1 MVHVPNKEYVQKV
14 FIKEDHLAHHAQLI
28 VQIVNHKATAS
39 HVLMVSKCN
48 LFHMAVLVLVI
59 VFKNVVMEEDFNL
72 TVMMEI
78 TKMVMVVVQIVKFK
92 VVGLVLV
99 DQAQELVHVFKELH
113 KELIYN

>member
-1 MVHVPNKEYVQKV
+1 MVHVPNKEYAQKV

-28 VQIVNHKATAS
+28 VQIVNHKTTVS
-39 HVLMVSKCN
+39 PVLMVSKCN
-48 LFHMAVLVLVI
+48 LFYMAELVLAI
-59 VFKNVVMEEDFNL
+59 VFRNVAMEEDLNL

-99 DQAQELVHVFKELH
+99 DQAQELAHVFKENP